1 MAWDKKGIDN
11 MYNFRYVT
19 KKEFLPVKKEL
30 IEIINKVQDI
40 VRNEFTF
47 RYDFIGS
54 ASRNAITIDEGSNT
68 GFDFDVNIRVNDDDE
83 NYSAEEIKCIL
94 IQAFNRVVGNYG
106 YDYGED
112 SKRVITIKVKDRD
125 YSRILHSCDFA
136 VVYDCSDGRQQFI
149 YFNKAQQTYE
159 WQYQPKGFY
168 QLEVKMQKIK
178 DNGLWNELRD
188 LYLYKKNT
196 NNDQKKKSRSIW
208 AESVNEIVNSY
219 NL

>member
-1 MAWDKKGIDN
+1 MKK
-11 MYNFRYVT
+11 FEYVS
-19 KKEFLPVKKEL
+19 KKEYMPVKKEL
-30 IEIINKVQDI
+30 IELINMVQNE
-40 VRNEFTF
+40 VRDSFTF
-47 RYDFIGS
+47 RFDFIGS
-54 ASRNAITIDEGSNT
+54 TSRNMITREVNGNK
-68 GFDFDVNIRVNDDDE
+68 GYDFDVNIRVNDDDE
-83 NYSAEEIKCIL
+83 NYSARKIRDIL
-94 IQAFNRVVGNYG
+94 KRAFDKYSHLFS
-106 YDYGED
+106 YDYVED
-112 SKRVITIKVKDRD
+112 SSRVITIKVKDKKNA
-125 YSRILHSCDFA
+125 RILHSCDFA
-136 VVYDCSDGRQQFI
+136 VVYDCSDGRQRFI

-208 AESVNEIVNSY
+208 AESVNEIVNSH